1 MKKIFTLLV
10 IIFLLYAGPG
20 WATVYYSKATLGFV
34 GLTSSWAD
42 GSGISPANFSNPA
55 DEFHIKGTHIM
66 RANNIWTVA
75 GKVVIETGGTF
86 NAATYDHDITIDM
99 WANAKYNITV
109 PEFDIYTYDN
119 LKFGT
124 LDNSSTIRITLS
136 GAGDGAIVLRSLTY
150 PTLTLAGAGFAII
163 DSDIQTNKDFNIE
176 GAVNTYLTSSLI
188 INQNLSVKG
197 GILNIDN
204 PASISIGGN
213 LNVIGGELTGNT
225 AGGGATTI
233 NITGD
238 LIISSGILS
247 GSFSDDALGNSI
259 FNIGGNFNMTGG
271 TFNGVGGNSNSIF
284 NITGSFLYQGGTY
297 NGKSGVG
304 TGLTTLSL
312 NGTGDISSL
321 TMTNRNQK
329 VNIAGSYGLQT
340 DFTVGNV
347 LTLSSGNLSLNG
359 HTLTLNNALT
369 ITGGTLTGDNS
380 AGMTFGP
387 ASVGASLPAVTL
399 GTLTINRSG
408 QTISQAGNV
417 TVANTLS
424 LSTGT
429 LSIGANTLTLA
440 GLISGT
446 GAITG
451 GISSNLVLNGSGSL
465 TLPSI
470 ILQNLTINRGTSDI
484 VTLSGNVTVNNS
496 LNLTKGQLDNSSFL
510 LLLANNATISKDLG
524 ELVAIP
530 TFGTKVNLIYVGN
543 VAVNTGFELPTDQ
556 VTLNN
561 LTVSKTGATG
571 LTLNTDVTVNGS
583 LTIAASSK
591 LNGGSQVLTVKGN
604 WINNGTFTPST
615 GTVEFAGSTALSGT
629 VVNTTFNNLSLASGA
644 SLTVPVGSITS
655 ITGDF
660 TVSPTAS
667 FNHNNATIA
676 YTGTATQNI
685 AGINYY
691 NLSSSNTGGRVLN
704 GTIGVANT
712 FTPGTNVY
720 ITTGSTVNYN
730 GTNQTISTFTYNN
743 LSLSNSGTK
752 TPAGISL
759 TTNDLTLA
767 GSAVLDGNAKTI
779 NVAGNWI
786 SYGATAFSE
795 TGSKVVFNGS
805 APQSITTAGG
815 EIFNDLTINMTISST
830 VSLNS
835 LVTVNGILAL
845 TNGTLA
851 SAGKLTVNLNS
862 GSVAYAPTDAGIV
875 TGNIKISKSINSTK
889 THYLACPLTGTTAN
903 DFADNTP
910 VTDPSKPGG
919 TRLFEYING
928 SWSQIT
934 DMNTGLA
941 PFKAYSLYFTA
952 PTTLDFTGNYEH
964 GFNPSEITFPNS
976 TSEFRMVGNPFPST
990 IDWSKAGWT
999 KNNIN
1004 NAIYYWDA
1012 ATSKYA
1018 TYVNNSGTNGGTPY
1032 IPALQGFFVTTSGLG
1047 GTASL
1052 SMNNNVRTST
1062 QNPSLWRTSIENQPV
1077 LNLTAQNGTYS
1088 DETVLKFTEDASD
1101 LFDGNLDALKLKNAG
1116 DNPNLSTLTN
1126 GKSYSI
1132 NSLPLN
1138 YIDSTIPLKLEA
1150 PVTGN
1155 YVIAANQFS
1164 GFDTTDIILI
1174 DKLLNISYDLKSSN
1188 GYSAAITKGD
1198 TTSRFYIKFRK
1209 SDVVTGI
1216 SDQVEGKVA
1225 VNANGKTVNVYF
1237 SNIEEKEASI
1247 VFLNII
1253 GQEVDRAENVNIS
1266 QGLYTK
1272 NLNVSTGVYIVKV
1285 KAGAKVYTEKVYI
1298 NN

>member
-10 IIFLLYAGPG
+10 LTLLLYAGPG

-34 GLTSSWAD
+34 GVTSSWAD
-42 GSGISPANFSNPA
+42 GSGIAPANFSNPA

-150 PTLTLAGAGFAII
+150 PTLTLAGSGFAII

-176 GAVNTYLTSSLI
+176 GSVNTYLTSSLI
-188 INQNLSVKG
+188 VNQNLSVKG

-213 LNVIGGELTGNT
+213 LNVIGGELAGNT

-247 GSFSDDALGNSI
+247 GSFSDDTLGHSI

-271 TFNGVGGNSNSIF
+271 SFNGVGGNSNSIF

-297 NGKSGVG
+297 NGKSGGG

-312 NGTGDISSL
+312 NGAGDISST
-321 TMTNRNQK
+321 TMTNNNQK
-329 VNIAGSYGLQT
+329 ITIAGNYGLLSNL
-340 DFTVGNV
+340 TVGNE
-347 LTLSSGNLSLNG
+347 LTLASGNLNLNG
-359 HTLTLNNALT
+359 HVLTLNNALN
-369 ITGGTLTGDNS
+369 ITSGTLTGDFN

-387 ASVGASLPAVTL
+387 ASVGSNLPAVTL
-399 GTLTINRSG
+399 GTLMINRSG
-408 QTISQAGNV
+408 QTISQTGNV
-417 TVANTLS
+417 TVYTTMS
-424 LSTGT
+424 LSTGS
-429 LSIGANTLTLA
+429 LSIGANTLTIG
-440 GLISGT
+440 GLISGSGT
-446 GAITG
+446 LTG
-451 GISSNLVLNGSGSL
+451 GPSSNLVLNGSGSL
-465 TLPSI
+465 SLPSI
-470 ILQNLTINRGTSDI
+470 TLQNLTLNRGTSDI
-484 VTLSGNVTVNNS
+484 VTLSGDATIINT
-496 LNLTKGQLDNSSFL
+496 LTLTKGQLDNSFFSL
-510 LLLANNATISKDLG
+510 ILSNNASISKDLG
-524 ELVAIP
+524 ELTAPP
-530 TFGTKVNLIYVGN
+530 TFAGIVNLIYTGN
-543 VAVNTGFELPTDQ
+543 VAINTGYELPLDQ

-561 LTVSKTGATG
+561 LTISKTGASG
-571 LTLNTDVTVNGS
+571 LTLNTDVTVNGN
-583 LTIAASSK
+583 LTISNSSK
-591 LNGGSQVLTVKGN
+591 LTGGSQILTVKGN
-604 WINNGTFTPST
+604 WINNGSFTPST
-615 GTVEFAGSTALSGT
+615 GTVEFAGSTVLSGS
-629 VVNTTFNNLSLASGA
+629 VVNTTFNNLSIAQGA
-644 SLTVPVGSITS
+644 SFTVPAGSTTS

-660 TVSPTAS
+660 TLSPTAS
-667 FNHNNATIA
+667 FNPNNGTIA
-676 YTGTATQNI
+676 FTGTATQNI
-685 AGINYY
+685 AGTNYY
-691 NLSSSNTGGRVLN
+691 NLSSSNTGARVLI
-704 GTIGVANT
+704 GTIGIANT
-712 FTPGTNVY
+712 FTPGTNTY
-720 ITTGSTVNYN
+720 ITTGSTIDYN

-743 LSLSNSGTK
+743 LRLSNSGTK
-752 TPAGISL
+752 TPAGINL
-759 TTNDLTLA
+759 TANDLTLA
-767 GSAVLDGNAKTI
+767 GSAVLAGNSKTI
-779 NVAGNWI
+779 HVAGNWT
-786 SYGATAFSE
+786 SYGAAAFSE
-795 TGSKVVFNGS
+795 SGSKVVFNGS
-805 APQSITTAGG
+805 APQSITTTGG
-815 EIFNDLTINMTISST
+815 EIFNDLSVSSSST

-835 LVTVNGILAL
+835 LATVNGILAL

-851 SAGKLTVNLNS
+851 SGGNLTVNLNS
-862 GSVAYAPTDAGIV
+862 GSVAYNTNDAGTV
-875 TGNIKISKSINSTK
+875 TGNIKISKSVNSTK

-910 VTDPSKPGG
+910 VTDPTKPGA
-919 TRLFEYING
+919 TRLYEYIDG
-928 SWSQIT
+928 AWSPIT
-934 DMNTGLA
+934 EMNTGLF

-952 PTTLDFTGNYEH
+952 PTTLDFTGGYEH
-964 GFNPSEITFPNS
+964 GNAPSEMTFPNS
-976 TSEFRMVGNPFPST
+976 TAEFRMVGNPFPST
-990 IDWSKAGWT
+990 IDWTKLGWS

-1018 TYVNNSGTNGGTPY
+1018 SYVNNSGTNGGTPY
-1032 IPALQGFFVTTSGLG
+1032 IPALQGFFVTTNGNG
-1047 GTASL
+1047 NPASL
-1052 SMNNNVRTST
+1052 SMTNNVRTTS
-1062 QNPSLWRTSIENQPV
+1062 QSPSLWRTSIDNQPV
-1077 LNLTAQNGTYS
+1077 LNLTAQNGAYS

-1101 LFDGNLDALKLKNAG
+1101 SFDGNLDALKLKNAG
-1116 DNPNLSTLTN
+1116 NNPNLYSLTN

-1155 YVIAANQFS
+1155 YVISASNFT
-1164 GFDTTDIILI
+1164 GFDTTDIVLE
-1174 DKLLNISYDLKSSN
+1174 DKLLNISYDLKSSS

-1198 TTSRFYIKFRK
+1198 TATRFFIKFRK
-1209 SDVVTGI
+1209 ADVVTGL
-1216 SDQVEGKVA
+1216 DNHLEGKVA
-1225 VNANGKTVNVYF
+1225 VNAIGNTVNVYF

-1253 GQEVDRAENVNIS
+1253 GQEVDRAENVSIS
-1266 QGLYTK
+1266 QGVYTK
-1272 NLNVSTGVYIVKV
+1272 TLNVSTGIYVVKV
-1285 KAGAKVYTEKVYI
+1285 KAGDKVYTEKIYI